1 MKKITMLVVLLTMAL
16 TTFAQE
22 KDVTKFL
29 GIPVDGTKAEMI
41 AKLKEKGFT
50 QVDYDEDIVLE
61 GEFNGTEVYVFVVT
75 NNRKVYRIMVADKNK
90 LGEIDIKIRFN
101 KLCQQFSEND
111 KYLPLDDFT
120 IPENEDISDK
130 ILLYNKRYQAVFYQV
145 DKALVS
151 KTLLSKYSS
160 EQLANTERLNI
171 EDQIYIAESYQK
183 SSTHKHVW
191 FYISEESSHEYRITM
206 YYDNILN
213 QANGDDL

>member
-1 MKKITMLVVLLTMAL
+1 MKKLSMLVVLLTMAL

-50 QVDYDEDIVLE
+50 QVDYDGDIVLE
-61 GEFNGTEVYVFVVT
+61 GEFNGQDVYVLVVT
-75 NNRKVYRIMVADKNK
+75 NNRKVYRIMVADKNE

-130 ILLYNKRYQAVFYQV
+130 ILLYNKRYQAAFYQV
-145 DKALVS
+145 DKELVS

-160 EQLANTERLNI
+160 EQLANTEGMNI

-183 SSTHKHVW
+183 SSTHKLVW
-191 FYISEESSHEYRITM
+191 FYISEKSSREYSITM